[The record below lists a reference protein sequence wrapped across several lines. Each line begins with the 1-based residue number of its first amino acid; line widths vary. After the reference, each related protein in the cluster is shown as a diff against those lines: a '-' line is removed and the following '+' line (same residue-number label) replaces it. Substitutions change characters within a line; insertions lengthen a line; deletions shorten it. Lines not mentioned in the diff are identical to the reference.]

1 MQIPVAGQRRV
12 QWVTFCIWISEMNGW
27 ILMSEDWRPRTI
39 THLTHSLSFCYNKR
53 ESYLSRHVLSR
64 SHCLEKSLASLH
76 LFHSIVSLK
85 KITEKIKTEGEI
97 VQKKHLR

>member
-53 ESYLSRHVLSR
+53 ESYLSRLLLFFISLSG
-64 SHCLEKSLASLH
+64 EKLPPSISLNS
-76 LFHSIVSLK
+76 F
-85 KITEKIKTEGEI
+85 
-97 VQKKHLR
+97 LRN